1 MAYTKTSK
9 QLKPTKGASVSD
21 FDDTVAKYTPYK
33 MKASGHNNSP
43 IEKNYGSKSDRGFG
57 VPFTGGVGSNEMES
71 GVGDKF
77 EGMPYSKNASPA
89 KGWFSNAIKKVKG
102 VAKKAMDPFGLAGKA
117 KNALGIGGGVK
128 TAAAVGGDT
137 AELEARVS
145 ALEEGSGGG
154 GEVEL
159 STTDPMLGGAGAAG
173 VADPSKLLTK
183 EEMKKKSMKTGWGG
197 TGDIA
202 TQAATVMSDIRAKE
216 KIERTGKSPSGIPT
230 YEFNYIG
237 DNNRYSGV
245 MAQDLLEMNIDA
257 VSMGD
262 DGFYRVNYNN
272 IDVDMH
278 LIN

>member
-1 MAYTKTSK
+1 M
-9 QLKPTKGASVSD
+9 G
-21 FDDTVAKYTPYK
+21 YTPYK

-77 EGMPYSKNASPA
+77 EGMPYSENASPA
-89 KGWFSNAIKKVKG
+89 KGLFGAIGNIFKKAKKG
-102 VAKKAMDPFGLAGKA
+102 AKKALDPFGLAGKA
-117 KNALGIGGGVK
+117 KKALGIGGDGK

-145 ALEEGSGGG
+145 ALEEGSSGG
-154 GEVEL
+154 GEL
-159 STTDPMLGGAGAAG
+159 STADPFIPGAGTTAG

-183 EEMKKKSMKTGWGG
+183 EEMKSKSMKTGWGG
-197 TGDIA
+197 GGVGEDA
-202 TQAATVMSDIRAKE
+202 TLNAVNVMSDIRAKE